1 MASEAYS
8 NTFDVPHIAKDGSP
22 AIRDIRRHYTM
33 ADENF

>member
-8 NTFDVPHIAKDGSP
+8 NNFDVPQISKVGVSP
-22 AIRDIRRHYTM
+22 ADIRRHYTM

>member
-22 AIRDIRRHYTM
+22 SIRHHYTM